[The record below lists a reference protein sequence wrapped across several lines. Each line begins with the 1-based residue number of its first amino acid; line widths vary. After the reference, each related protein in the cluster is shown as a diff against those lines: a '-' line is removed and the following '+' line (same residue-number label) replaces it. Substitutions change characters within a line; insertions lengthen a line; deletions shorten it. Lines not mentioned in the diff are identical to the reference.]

1 MKKVTDR
8 KIVKTGIDGLDKTLD
23 GGIPEGHVVLL
34 TGESGTGKTI
44 LSLQWLFEGWK
55 KYEQPG
61 IYISVTEPF
70 TKAITNISTMDFY
83 DSEPV
88 ESGNLHFTDL
98 RSMIELMEFGK
109 KDGGVAR
116 EEVDELVNRIEE
128 LVDKTGARRMVI
140 DSITAVG
147 YMIDDKELFRYL
159 IFRLGTTLSGKK
171 CSIFLTS
178 EARKGTSPFHVEDF
192 ISDGIIKLDYTHGE
206 QSVIRKMEIS
216 KMRGIDFRSGNM
228 FFDIN
233 SKGIIIYPKVP
244 IQREIAKT
252 NFEKRVE
259 TGLNE
264 LDDMLNGGYPE
275 GHIILITGNTG
286 TGKSTFGMQFLA
298 EGLQK
303 GEKCIFVNLEEP
315 LPQVKKTAESHGWD
329 FSKHEEDGL
338 LKFVSPELIDTYPDK
353 FVYEIL
359 SIIDETD
366 AKRVVLD
373 SVSSLPSAGLSEDKL
388 REILLQLNSALK
400 ARGVTGVMTHLA
412 SGLFSQGSD
421 KLMGATQASDL
432 RLSSLC
438 DGIILL
444 RYVERNNMI
453 GKAMNILKM
462 RGSNHDKYV
471 RELQITDEGLKIGDV
486 FERVRG

>member
-192 ISDGIIKLDYTHGE
+192 ISDGILNLHYTHGE
-206 QSVIRKMEIS
+206 QAVIRKIEIA
-216 KMRGIDFRSGNM
+216 KMRGVDFKTGNS
-228 FFDIN
+228 FFDI
-233 SKGIIIYPKVP
+233 STEGITVYLKVP
-244 IQREIAKT
+244 VNRKFAKT
-252 NFEKRVE
+252 DFANRIT
-259 TGLNE
+259 TGIKD
-264 LDDMLNGGYPE
+264 LDEMLGGGYPK

-298 EGLQK
+298 EGLK
-303 GEKCIFVNLEEP
+303 DGEDGIFVNLEEP

-329 FSKHEEDGL
+329 YEKYEEEGL
-338 LKFVSPELIDTYPDK
+338 LHYVSPELIDTYPDK
-353 FVYEIL
+353 FVYKIL
-359 SIIDETD
+359 TVVDETD
-366 AKRVVLD
+366 AKRLVLD

-400 ARGVTGVMTHLA
+400 ARGVTSVMTHLA
-412 SGLFSQGSD
+412 SGLFSQGSE
-421 KLMGATQASDL
+421 KLLGATQASDL

-438 DGIILL
+438 DGILLL
-444 RYVERNNMI
+444 RYVEKESEI
-453 GKAMNILKM
+453 GKAMNVLKM
-462 RGSNHDKYV
+462 RGSAHDKYI
-471 RELQITDEGLKIGDV
+471 RKLKITDEGVKLGEV
-486 FERVRG
+486 LESG